1 MKKYVDSYYKFLEI
15 LFEESSRI
23 MLSKEKQKEF
33 KKRIKELNFEKS
45 NLNILIQVLKLFLD
59 LNNYYSITLILD
71 QFKKKNID
79 YDLSFEEQIKEINK
93 NDNLKIIYCASIN
106 DNYMRDELM
115 PTFIKFQNNIIS
127 LNEET
132 QDYYFY
138 YSGLYKQK
146 KSKDISSLLFNN
158 KIKYIYIYI

>member
-1 MKKYVDSYYKFLEI
+1 M
-15 LFEESSRI
+15 
-23 MLSKEKQKEF
+23 
-33 KKRIKELNFEKS
+33 
-45 NLNILIQVLKLFLD
+45 LKLFLD
-59 LNNYYSITLILD
+59 LNNYYSIILILD

-93 NDNLKIIYCASIN
+93 NDYLKIIYCASIN

-146 KSKDISSLLFNN
+146 K
-158 KIKYIYIYI
+158 IKRYIIFII